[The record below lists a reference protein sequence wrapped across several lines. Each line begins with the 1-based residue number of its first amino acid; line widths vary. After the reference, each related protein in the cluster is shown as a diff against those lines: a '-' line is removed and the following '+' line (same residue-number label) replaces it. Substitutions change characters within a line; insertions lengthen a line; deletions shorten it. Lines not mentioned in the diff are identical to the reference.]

1 MRIVRSLAGPGRVVV
16 VATHDDRMIPLAD
29 QVVELVPKFVSEG
42 LGPQQVKLAKGDV
55 LFEQGDR
62 GDRIYIID
70 QGGIEVV
77 RQRGDGTEECLA
89 VLKPGDYFGE
99 MGPLFG
105 LPRSATTRAVE
116 DTEVTGYSIKDFRE
130 KLGIERLGQIVGVAE
145 ARGVGDGRARGC
157 ISPSTSPAWAAAT

>member
-1 MRIVRSLAGPGRVVV
+1 MPRTRAIELLEEVGLGERLHHHPGDMSGGQQQRVAIARALGLNPPLILADEPTAHLDYIQVETVLRIVRSLACPGRVVV

-70 QGGIEVV
+70 QGAH
-77 RQRGDGTEECLA
+77 RGRPPAGRRHRGMSRGA
-89 VLKPGDYFGE
+89 QA
-99 MGPLFG
+99 
-105 LPRSATTRAVE
+105 R
-116 DTEVTGYSIKDFRE
+116 
-130 KLGIERLGQIVGVAE
+130 RLL
-145 ARGVGDGRARGC
+145 R
-157 ISPSTSPAWAAAT
+157 